1 MGLTGMKKLAE
12 EERVALP
19 GERAP
24 LGVGLAVAARK
35 CEEASRTRSVLI
47 LDPPVGYVGAVTL

>member
-24 LGVGLAVAARK
+24 LGVGLAVAARSARRLPEPGV
-35 CEEASRTRSVLI
+35 C
-47 LDPPVGYVGAVTL
+47 